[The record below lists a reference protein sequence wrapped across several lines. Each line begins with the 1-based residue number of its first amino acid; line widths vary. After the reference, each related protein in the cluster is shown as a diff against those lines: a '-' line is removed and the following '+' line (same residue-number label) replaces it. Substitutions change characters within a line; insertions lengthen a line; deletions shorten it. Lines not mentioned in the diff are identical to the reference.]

1 MAKELQPLNT
11 TASPAERR
19 IKLKLLFT
27 YFLPS
32 GGIETLN
39 RLRCRALRQV
49 GMEGHLL
56 YLWDGAGRQN
66 ITDIP
71 CRITNNDNEIRAIFA
86 EQHYDAV
93 IVTCD
98 HLMLQR
104 IRGLG
109 YNGPL
114 IYESQGLGSYEQAR
128 STIESASMFINLYAS
143 AVISPPASHLIQLFQ
158 TYLPAFPRF
167 FVQNMI
173 DTDHFIYQNAR
184 WLNPTGNPILA
195 WIGRL
200 EQNKDWQ
207 LFLRIGHQ
215 LAQHLPQIQLWMFE
229 DATISEPGE
238 REKFSALVHELNL
251 LPRLTLRSNVP
262 HDHMPHYLSAVGDSS
277 GLLISTSY
285 LEGFGYAVAEAMSCG
300 CPVLS
305 TDSDGV
311 RSFIDHN
318 RTGKFFITRTVSEAV
333 NEALQLIHNRP
344 VRDSMCQQAKEHIHA
359 LFSPSRYAADMV
371 NIMVELGLRPYQG

>member
-1 MAKELQPLNT
+1 M
-11 TASPAERR
+11 
-19 IKLKLLFT
+19 KLLFT
-27 YFLPS
+27 YFVPS

-71 CRITNNDNEIRAIFA
+71 CFVTNDDNEIRAII
-86 EQHYDAV
+86 QSHRYDAV

-114 IYESQGLGSYEQAR
+114 IYESQGLGGHEQAR
-128 STIESASMFINLYAS
+128 STIEFASLFIKLYAQ
-143 AVISPPASHLIQLFQ
+143 AVISPPVSHMIELFR
-158 TYLPAFPRF
+158 TYLPGFPRF

-173 DTDHFIYQNAR
+173 DTDRFVYQNAR
-184 WLNPTGNPILA
+184 WLNPSGSPILA

-207 LFLRIGHQ
+207 LFLRIGEQ
-215 LAQHLPQIQLWMFE
+215 VARHLPDVQLWMFE
-229 DATISEPGE
+229 DANISEPGE
-238 REKFSALVHELNL
+238 REKFSRLIHELNL

-277 GLLISTSY
+277 GLLLSTSH
-285 LEGFGYAVAEAMSCG
+285 LEGFGYAVAEAMSCD

-311 RSFIDHN
+311 RSFIEHN
-318 RTGKFFITRTVSEAV
+318 RTGKFFVTRTISEAV
-333 NEALQLIHNRP
+333 AEALQLINNRP
-344 VRDSMCQQAKEHIHA
+344 FTDSIRQQAKEHIHA
-359 LFSPSRYAADMV
+359 LFSPRRYAADIV
-371 NIMVELGLRPYQG
+371 NVMVELGLRPYQSG

>member
-1 MAKELQPLNT
+1 M
-11 TASPAERR
+11 
-19 IKLKLLFT
+19 KLLFT
-27 YFLPS
+27 YFVPS

-39 RLRCRALRQV
+39 RLRCRALRQA

-66 ITDIP
+66 IADIP
-71 CRITNNDNEIRAIFA
+71 CFVTNNDDEIRTILA
-86 EQHYDAV
+86 EQHYDAI

-114 IYESQGLGSYEQAR
+114 IYESQGLGSCEQAR
-128 STIESASMFINLYAS
+128 QTITSASLFINLYAR
-143 AVISPPASHLIQLFQ
+143 AVISPPTAHLIQLFQ
-158 TYLPAFPRF
+158 TCLPDFPRF
-167 FVQNMI
+167 FIQNMI
-173 DTDHFIYQNAR
+173 DTDRFSYQNAR
-184 WLNPTGNPILA
+184 WLNPSGAPIAA

-215 LAQHLPQIQLWMFE
+215 LAERLPDIQLWMFE
-229 DATISEPGE
+229 DAAISEPGE
-238 REKFSALVHELNL
+238 REKFAGLVHELNL
-251 LPRLTLRSNVP
+251 LPRLTIRSNVP
-262 HDHMPHYLSAVGDSS
+262 HDHMPYYLSAVGDSH

-318 RTGKFFITRTVSEAV
+318 RTGKFFLTRTISEAV
-333 NEALQLIHNRP
+333 SEALQLIQDRP
-344 VRDSMCQQAKEHIHA
+344 LADRMRVQAREHVHSF
-359 LFSPSRYAADMV
+359 FSLGRYAADMV